1 MSAAARFYLLG
12 GLALIALYLAFGG
25 SELIYEGLGTSA
37 WAAVLVGIARNRP
50 RKRLGWQLLAV
61 AQLLANAGD
70 FVYFTGYGGH
80 APFPSIADPLYQAGS
95 LTFAVTLLVLMGGF
109 RSEER
114 AALVDAGTLGAAGA
128 LFLWALFFE
137 HGPVGGDVLAQVVSI
152 TYPVFELAL
161 VTILVGVFLAHGR
174 RTISYY
180 ALGLA
185 VVLLVV
191 SDAWYIVPALTNRYV
206 PGTWRDTGWLL
217 GYVLVGFSALHP
229 SMRVF
234 LRRTSD
240 PRPGRRVMVLGAT
253 MVLIAVAGLL
263 QQILRKHV
271 DAFVFAPV
279 GIAMA
284 VLITVRIVGL
294 VRALEALRAQAEESE
309 RRFRMVFEWSPIGIS
324 VGRNG
329 IMSETNP
336 AFQRMLGYTAEE
348 FAQMHYTQVTHP
360 DAQDLA
366 EQQELDAGLRDSFQL
381 DKLYRAKDGRTIKT
395 HVHVALDV
403 EDGLGISLIEDVSD
417 RRELEEQLRQAQKME
432 AVGKLAGGIAHD
444 FNNLMTAILGY
455 SDLVLRRLP
464 ASDANREK
472 LEAIR
477 EASLRASD
485 LTRQLLAF
493 ARRQML
499 QTEDVDLRDVVG
511 GMNALLRRLLG
522 EEITLVARFGDAPAI
537 VRADPTQI
545 EQVVENLAENAR
557 EAMPDGGTLAIN
569 VSVDGTHAVLSV
581 ADTGIGMDGET
592 AARAFE
598 PFFTTK
604 AVGEGSG
611 LGLSTVHGI
620 VGQSGGSVSLES
632 APSRGSRFVIRLPLA
647 QAVLPET
654 APSAIVVD

>member
-12 GLALIALYLAFGG
+12 GMALIALYLAFGG
-25 SELIYEGLGTSA
+25 SALIYEALGTTA
-37 WAAVLVGIARNRP
+37 WIAVIVGVARNRP
-50 RKRLGWQLLAV
+50 RKRAGWYLLALS
-61 AQLLANAGD
+61 QLLANLGD
-70 FVYFTGYGGH
+70 VVYFTGYHGH
-80 APFPSIADPLYQAGS
+80 APFPSLADPIYQAG
-95 LTFAVTLLVLMGGF
+95 TIAFAATLLVLMGGF
-109 RSEER
+109 RRDER
-114 AALVDAGTLGAAGA
+114 GALADAAVLGAAAA
-128 LFLWALFFE
+128 LLLWAVFFQDAPADGELF
-137 HGPVGGDVLAQVVSI
+137 GRIVSVA
-152 TYPVFELAL
+152 YPVFEMGLLA
-161 VTILVGVFLAHGR
+161 VLVGVFLVRGE

-180 ALGLA
+180 ALGAA
-185 VVLLVV
+185 VVLLVL
-191 SDAWYIVPALTNRYV
+191 SDASYVVPALTDRYV
-206 PGTWRDTGWLL
+206 AGTWRDAGWLVA
-217 GYVLVGFSALHP
+217 YVLVGFSALHP

-240 PRPGRRVMVLGAT
+240 PKPERRVMFLGASMVVVAIAALSQQAVRGHVDVYFFGPIGIT
-253 MVLIAVAGLL
+253 MALLVTVRVAGL
-263 QQILRKHV
+263 
-271 DAFVFAPV
+271 
-279 GIAMA
+279 
-284 VLITVRIVGL
+284 VRE
-294 VRALEALRAQAEESE
+294 LEGLRAQAEDSE

-329 IMSETNP
+329 VMTETNP
-336 AFQRMLGYTAEE
+336 AFQRMLGYSAEE

-366 EQQELDAGLRDSFQL
+366 EQQELDVGMRDSFQL
-381 DKLYRAKDGRTIKT
+381 DKLYRAKDGRTIRT

-403 EDGLGISLIEDVSD
+403 EDGLGISLIEDVSA

-444 FNNLMTAILGY
+444 FNNLMTGILGY

-464 ASDANREK
+464 AGDTNREK

-477 EASLRASD
+477 ESSLRASD

-511 GMNALLRRLLG
+511 GMNALLRRMLG
-522 EEITLVARFGDAPAI
+522 EEITLVTRFGDEPAI
-537 VRADPTQI
+537 VRADPTQV

-557 EAMPDGGTLAIN
+557 DAMPDGGTLAIN

-592 AARAFE
+592 ASRAFE

-632 APSRGSRFVIRLPLA
+632 APARGSRFVIRLPLA
-647 QAVLPET
+647 HVVLPE
-654 APSAIVVD
+654 AAHPAIVVD